1 MITKKNVLFL
11 NPWQPLLA
19 KQILSLQSYSL
30 LIQPLPLPLTSPSQE
45 KKKKKRGVKHIKNKN
60 ETLTLSQRPIFEF
73 ISTDLL

>member
-30 LIQPLPLPLTSPSQE
+30 LIQPIPLPPTPPHPK
-45 KKKKKRGVKHIKNKN
+45 KKKKKRGVKQIKTNH
-60 ETLTLSQRPIFEF
+60 ETLSQRPIFEF

>member
-30 LIQPLPLPLTSPSQE
+30 LIQPIPLPLTSPLPT
-45 KKKKKRGVKHIKNKN
+45 KKKKKKG
-60 ETLTLSQRPIFEF
+60 E
-73 ISTDLL
+73 

>member
-30 LIQPLPLPLTSPSQE
+30 LIQPIPPPPTPPPPKK
-45 KKKKKRGVKHIKNKN
+45 KKKKKRGVKQIKTNH
-60 ETLTLSQRPIFEF
+60 ETLSQRPIFEF

>member
-30 LIQPLPLPLTSPSQE
+30 LIQPIPLPHTSPLPT
-45 KKKKKRGVKHIKNKN
+45 KKKKKK
-60 ETLTLSQRPIFEF
+60 EE
-73 ISTDLL
+73 

>member
-30 LIQPLPLPLTSPSQE
+30 LIQPIPLPLTSPLPIK
-45 KKKKKRGVKHIKNKN
+45 KKKKKRGVKQIKTNH
-60 ETLTLSQRPIFEF
+60 ETLSQRPIFEF

>member
-30 LIQPLPLPLTSPSQE
+30 LIQPIPLPLTSPHPI
-45 KKKKKRGVKHIKNKN
+45 KKKKKK
-60 ETLTLSQRPIFEF
+60 EE
-73 ISTDLL
+73 

>member
-30 LIQPLPLPLTSPSQE
+30 LIHPIPLPLTSPLPRK
-45 KKKKKRGVKHIKNKN
+45 KKKKKRGVKQIKTNH
-60 ETLTLSQRPIFEF
+60 ETLSQRPIFEF

>member
-30 LIQPLPLPLTSPSQE
+30 LIQPIPLPLTPPLPSPPPR
-45 KKKKKRGVKHIKNKN
+45 KKKKKK
-60 ETLTLSQRPIFEF
+60 EE
-73 ISTDLL
+73 

>member
-30 LIQPLPLPLTSPSQE
+30 LIQPIPLPLTSPLPTK
-45 KKKKKRGVKHIKNKN
+45 KKKKKRGVKQIKTNH
-60 ETLTLSQRPIFEF
+60 ETLSQRPIFEF

>member
-30 LIQPLPLPLTSPSQE
+30 LIQPIPLPLTSPLPR
-45 KKKKKRGVKHIKNKN
+45 KKKKKRGVKQIKTNH
-60 ETLTLSQRPIFEF
+60 ETLLQRPIFEF

>member
-1 MITKKNVLFL
+1 MTTKKNVLFL

-30 LIQPLPLPLTSPSQE
+30 LIQPIPRPLTTPRPR
-45 KKKKKRGVKHIKNKN
+45 KKKKNRGVKQIKTNH
-60 ETLTLSQRPIFEF
+60 ETLSQRPIFEF

>member
-30 LIQPLPLPLTSPSQE
+30 LIQPIPHPLTSPLPR
-45 KKKKKRGVKHIKNKN
+45 KKKRGVKQIKTNH
-60 ETLTLSQRPIFEF
+60 ETLSQRPIFEF

>member
-30 LIQPLPLPLTSPSQE
+30 LIQPIPLPLTSPLPR
-45 KKKKKRGVKHIKNKN
+45 KKKKKKKGSKTDKN
-60 ETLTLSQRPIFEF
+60 
-73 ISTDLL
+73 

>member
-30 LIQPLPLPLTSPSQE
+30 LIQPIPLPLTSPLPR
-45 KKKKKRGVKHIKNKN
+45 KKKKKKGGVKQIKTNH
-60 ETLTLSQRPIFEF
+60 ETLSQRPIFEL

>member
-30 LIQPLPLPLTSPSQE
+30 LIQPIPLPLTSPLPR
-45 KKKKKRGVKHIKNKN
+45 KKKKKRGVKQIKTNH
-60 ETLTLSQRPIFEF
+60 ETLSQRPIFEF

>member
-1 MITKKNVLFL
+1 MTTKKNVLFL

-30 LIQPLPLPLTSPSQE
+30 LIQPIPLPHPTPPPKKK
-45 KKKKKRGVKHIKNKN
+45 KKKKKRGVKQIKTNH
-60 ETLTLSQRPIFEF
+60 ETLSQRPIFEF

>member
-30 LIQPLPLPLTSPSQE
+30 LIQPIPPPLPPPPPK
-45 KKKKKRGVKHIKNKN
+45 KKKKKRGVKQIKTNH
-60 ETLTLSQRPIFEF
+60 ETLSQRPIFEF